1 MKKLFAFLILLL
13 IMPLSVNAHAG
24 LSSSTPM
31 EGEALDVSPEE
42 IRFQF
47 DSAIQ
52 QGAMTIVDESGS
64 EIALSDVSPEEME
77 LVGQL
82 EDELPNGTYVVD
94 WSVIS
99 QDGHEVAGTLT
110 FNVAAETVE
119 AEAAEE
125 TAEATETEEATAPPA
140 EEEAS
145 QTEAATDDAAEETTP
160 WMTIILIAVL
170 AIAAVTIFVMARRR

>member
-82 EDELPNGTYVVD
+82 EDELPNGTYVVE

-145 QTEAATDDAAEETTP
+145 QTVAAADEAAAETTP